1 MFLQEPV
8 MTVQQLPTIDLLS
21 LIEQRAPVRFKRV
34 ASSHGGEY
42 AGNCPWCGGT
52 DRFHCWPHS
61 ERPRYWC
68 RSCQAKGDAI
78 EFLKTYSLM
87 TFRDACDELGVD
99 PSDMGYTG
107 TASPLR
113 LPPEPPVQW
122 METAALFISAAQRYL
137 FSPGG
142 KRYLDY
148 LLGRGITVETI
159 KKKNIGCVPLSKEG
173 RWTESPFERW
183 GLSEENL
190 TPEQFAKGC
199 VRIPDGLFFPHY
211 VNGQCWKLS
220 MYRPFE
226 PEKKYRRGFI
236 IGSKECLL
244 NEDDFTSGKPVVM
257 TEAFLDA
264 ISIEQGA
271 GDIVVATST
280 DGSTSSRSLRCQ
292 ARLGYAP
299 YVLLAFDNDPA
310 GMDAS
315 NFWGA
320 HLKNALF
327 YPVPT
332 GSKDANDFL
341 MANSAEQ
348 VRQWIAEKIEHVQA
362 QTTHVPPTP
371 SLPAL
376 QEEVSES
383 YPVCAL
389 CSGEIYA
396 YTDEGTPCCER
407 CYTGQQAIERAI
419 TNVVTT
425 TIQKPT
431 SDPLTAFATTVDAI
445 AGVFCHGDKGCT
457 ITKHPQEYTLAQHAA
472 FLSDQAERA
481 MLAKEI
487 AMRRLVAD
495 RRFKRLHPET
505 IEQEQVEE
513 EE

>member
-1 MFLQEPV
+1 
-8 MTVQQLPTIDLLS
+8 MTVQQLPTIDLIS

-34 ASSHGGEY
+34 ASTQGGEY

-52 DRFHCWPHS
+52 DRFRVWPHA

-68 RSCQAKGDAI
+68 RSCQATGDAI
-78 EFLKTYSLM
+78 EFLKTFSLM
-87 TFRDACDELGVD
+87 TFRDACDELGID

-113 LPPEPPVQW
+113 LPPEPPAQW

-137 FSPGG
+137 FSSGG
-142 KRYLDY
+142 KRYLEY
-148 LLGRGITVETI
+148 LQSRGITVETI
-159 KKKNIGCVPLSKEG
+159 KKKNIGCVPLTKEG
-173 RWTESPFERW
+173 RWTESPFDRW

-190 TPEQFAKGC
+190 TPEQLAKGC

-226 PEKKYRRGFI
+226 TEKKYRRGFI
-236 IGSKECLL
+236 TGSRECLL
-244 NEDDFTSGKPVVM
+244 NEDLFTTGKPVVM

-264 ISIEQGA
+264 ISIEQEA

-315 NFWGA
+315 KFWGT

-332 GSKDANDFL
+332 GSKDANEFL
-341 MANSAEQ
+341 QSANGAEH
-348 VRQWIAEKIEHVQA
+348 VRKWIAEKIEQVQEIE
-362 QTTHVPPTP
+362 VLPIP
-371 SLPAL
+371 SLPAT
-376 QEEVSES
+376 QEDISEPD
-383 YPVCAL
+383 PVCAL
-389 CSGEIYA
+389 CFGIIYA

-407 CYTGQQAIERAI
+407 CYTGQQAIEKAI
-419 TNVVTT
+419 VTHIAT
-425 TIQKPT
+425 TIHKP
-431 SDPLTAFATTVDAI
+431 SVDPLTAFATTVDAI
-445 AGVFCHGDKGCT
+445 ANVFSLCT
-457 ITKHPQEYTLAQHAA
+457 ITKHPPEYTLAQHAA
-472 FLSDQAERA
+472 FLSDQAERT

-495 RRFKRLHPET
+495 RRFKRLHPEQ
-505 IEQEQVEE
+505 IEQEQVDEE
-513 EE
+513 EV